1 MCHDYSDCK
10 SIETPSIYIPVK
22 LDYSFSESSSQIRKL
37 GPSRFNADPH
47 LTNPHVHIHPLFC
60 RLNHKR
66 SYFHSIA
73 PCAGFIHLHSP
84 REGPCTPFSELYH
97 PGIQPPHYFL
107 NTVCI
112 AWTSIFGRPFAR
124 FRPPHPANMRTI
136 NPLNMFTPRT
146 GSAAR
151 SRNSRQSSKETS
163 SLRPEPAINTT
174 EEQDQSKNIPPS
186 EKAGGHSCE
195 GSLAEQ
201 VSEPEHETM
210 DEKSPLLGQA
220 SLSVHGN
227 TSQPPVLKRIASAI
241 VGSFRVVVS
250 AVLAPG
256 QWLIAC
262 FYDDQ
267 GHFSMAMPFRRI
279 GPNLAPRKRQNG
291 KKVTSEPP
299 KQLKQSGAF
308 KTSQAALFNAAA
320 QDSSALTS
328 ESEPDSDVAEQ
339 LAVGD
344 SPARNTRSRAT
355 SASVNASDAPK
366 KSIKI
371 KGVTQDELRRRKRE
385 RAQDLAKS
393 RGSTEPPLTVAT
405 IKSPTSAT
413 STLRLTRYPK
423 APAPPR
429 PLIPRRHPSYSN
441 IYPPATS
448 SQKTLV
454 IDLDET
460 LIHSMAKGGRMSTGH
475 MVEVKLSSPVGLG
488 NSVIAPQVPILY
500 YVHKRP
506 HCDEFLRKISKWY
519 NLIVFT
525 ASVQEYADPVIDWL
539 ELERKYFSAR
549 YYRQHCTYRNGAYI
563 KDLSQVEPDLSK
575 VMILDNSP
583 ISYIFHEGMMMSRY
597 VY

>member
-1 MCHDYSDCK
+1 
-10 SIETPSIYIPVK
+10 
-22 LDYSFSESSSQIRKL
+22 
-37 GPSRFNADPH
+37 
-47 LTNPHVHIHPLFC
+47 
-60 RLNHKR
+60 
-66 SYFHSIA
+66 
-73 PCAGFIHLHSP
+73 
-84 REGPCTPFSELYH
+84 
-97 PGIQPPHYFL
+97 
-107 NTVCI
+107 
-112 AWTSIFGRPFAR
+112 
-124 FRPPHPANMRTI
+124 MRTI

-146 GSAAR
+146 ANTAP

-163 SLRPEPAINTT
+163 SLRPEPATNKTK
-174 EEQDQSKNIPPS
+174 EQDQSEDILTS
-186 EKAGGHSCE
+186 EKTNELGFE
-195 GSLAEQ
+195 GALADQ
-201 VSEPEHETM
+201 VSGSQHETI
-210 DEKSPLLGQA
+210 DEKSPLLGQS
-220 SLSVHGN
+220 SLSQERN
-227 TSQPPVLKRIASAI
+227 ISQPPVLKRIASAV

-256 QWLIAC
+256 HWLIAC

-267 GHFSMAMPFRRI
+267 GLFSMAMPFRRI
-279 GPNLAPRKRQNG
+279 ARTMLPRKRQNG
-291 KKVTSEPP
+291 KKLTNESS

-308 KTSQAALFNAAA
+308 RKSQAALSNTVA

-328 ESEPDSDVAEQ
+328 ESEPDSDIAEQ
-339 LAVGD
+339 LTVED
-344 SPARNTRSRAT
+344 SPARNTRSRT
-355 SASVNASDAPK
+355 VSSNVDTGDVPK

-371 KGVTQDELRRRKRE
+371 KAVTQDELRRRKRE
-385 RAQDLAKS
+385 RAQELAQS
-393 RGSTEPPLTVAT
+393 SENTEPPLTVAT
-405 IKSPTSAT
+405 IKSPTSSA
-413 STLRLTRYPK
+413 SALRLTRYPK

-441 IYPPATS
+441 IFAPATS

-506 HCDEFLRKISKWY
+506 YCDEFLRKISKWY

-549 YYRQHCTYRNGAYI
+549 YYRQHCTYRNGVYI

-583 ISYIFHEGMMMSRY
+583 ISYIFHEGMMIFADVCHVPSADRILQTMQFRLKAGLVTPRTTTYCISSLS
-597 VY
+597 